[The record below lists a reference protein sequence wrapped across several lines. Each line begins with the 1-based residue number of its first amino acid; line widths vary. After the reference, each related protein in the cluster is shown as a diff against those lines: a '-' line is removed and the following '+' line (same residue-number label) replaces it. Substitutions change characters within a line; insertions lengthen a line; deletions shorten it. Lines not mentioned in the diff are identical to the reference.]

1 MQNSD
6 RTSTQTLKTSV
17 VAAWASFDFA
27 NSSFA
32 MIMVTFVYPLYFGN
46 VIVTDGKGDLY
57 WGIAM
62 SLSML
67 LVALLA
73 PALGAIADS
82 TRSKKIFLAAF
93 TALAVLG
100 TAGAAFLEP
109 GMVLTGAL
117 LFVLAN
123 AGFEGGIVFYDAFLP
138 EIAPRE
144 RYGRISGL
152 GFATGYIGSLVIILL
167 TKDLLLTNK
176 IPEAFLITAGVFA
189 LFAIPL
195 FLFVPEK
202 KASRST
208 RSIETVRAS
217 FRQILTTLKNI
228 RRFPSL
234 AWFLLAFFLYN
245 DAILTVIGFSGR
257 YAKNTLKFETSDLI
271 ILLMMVQAIAVIGS
285 LIFGYVADKLG
296 AKRTIIITLCIWI
309 IVILGAYLS
318 TDVAS
323 FYIVAAMTGIAL
335 GSSQA
340 TSRSLM
346 AKLTPVEHT
355 AEFFGF
361 YDGFCGKASA
371 VIGPLL
377 FGFLSTSFGQRPAIV
392 SLGVLFILGLLF
404 MRKVEDNHPTPKYEP
419 S

>member
-1 MQNSD
+1 MSASAPQL
-6 RTSTQTLKTSV
+6 TFKKSV

-46 VIVTDGKGDLY
+46 VVVTDGNGDLY
-57 WGIAM
+57 WGLAM
-62 SLSML
+62 SSSML

-82 TRSKKIFLAAF
+82 TRSKKRFLATF
-93 TALAVLG
+93 TLFAVLG

-109 GMVLTGAL
+109 GMILAGGL

-138 EIAPRE
+138 EIAPKE
-144 RYGRISGL
+144 KFGRISGI
-152 GFATGYIGSLVIILL
+152 GFATGYVGSLVIILL
-167 TKDLLLTNK
+167 TKDLLLSDQ
-176 IPEAFLITAGVFA
+176 IPTAFLITAGVFA

-195 FLFVPEK
+195 FLVVPEK
-202 KASRST
+202 KDRSAAVT
-208 RSIETVRAS
+208 KNLIITS
-217 FRQILTTLKNI
+217 FRRILSTVKNI
-228 RRFPSL
+228 RRYPSL

-257 YAKNTLKFETSDLI
+257 YAQNTLKFETGDLI
-271 ILLMMVQAIAVIGS
+271 ILLMMVQAIAIVGS
-285 LIFGYVADKLG
+285 LIFGSIADRIG
-296 AKRTIIITLCIWI
+296 AKQTIIITLFIWI
-309 IVILGAYLS
+309 AVIVGAYFS
-318 TDVAS
+318 TDAAS
-323 FYIVAAMTGIAL
+323 FYVVAAMTGIAL

-404 MRKVEDNHPTPKYEP
+404 MRKVEPQATPR
-419 S
+419 

>member
-1 MQNSD
+1 MSASAPQL
-6 RTSTQTLKTSV
+6 TFKKSV

-46 VIVTDGKGDLY
+46 VVVTDGNGDLY
-57 WGIAM
+57 WGLAM
-62 SLSML
+62 SSSML

-82 TRSKKIFLAAF
+82 TRSKKKFLATF
-93 TALAVLG
+93 TLFAVLG

-109 GMVLTGAL
+109 GMILSGGL

-138 EIAPRE
+138 EIAPKE
-144 RYGRISGL
+144 KFGRISGI
-152 GFATGYIGSLVIILL
+152 GFATGYVGSLVIILL
-167 TKDLLLTNK
+167 TKDLLLSDQ
-176 IPEAFLITAGVFA
+176 IPTAFLITAGVFA

-195 FLFVPEK
+195 FLVVPEK
-202 KASRST
+202 KDRSAAVT
-208 RSIETVRAS
+208 KNLIITS
-217 FRQILTTLKNI
+217 FRRILSTVKNI
-228 RRFPSL
+228 RRYPSL

-257 YAKNTLKFETSDLI
+257 YAQNTLKFETGDLI
-271 ILLMMVQAIAVIGS
+271 ILLMMVQAIAIVGS
-285 LIFGYVADKLG
+285 LIFGSIADRIG
-296 AKRTIIITLCIWI
+296 AKQTIIITLFIWI
-309 IVILGAYLS
+309 AVIVGAYFS
-318 TDVAS
+318 TDAAS
-323 FYIVAAMTGIAL
+323 FYVVAAMTGIAL

-404 MRKVEDNHPTPKYEP
+404 MRKVEPQATPR
-419 S
+419 

>member
-1 MQNSD
+1 MLD
-6 RTSTQTLKTSV
+6 ERTPTQTLKNSV
-17 VAAWASFDFA
+17 IAAWASFDFA

-93 TALAVLG
+93 TVLAVLG

-109 GMVLTGAL
+109 GMVLVGAL

-138 EIAPRE
+138 EIAPKE
-144 RYGRISGL
+144 KYGRISGL

-176 IPEAFLITAGVFA
+176 IPEAFLITSGVFA

-202 KASRST
+202 KVRRST
-208 RSIETVRAS
+208 LSLQTIRAS
-217 FRQILTTLKNI
+217 FRQILTTLGNI

-257 YAKNTLKFETSDLI
+257 YAQNTLKFETGDLI
-271 ILLMMVQAIAVIGS
+271 ILLMMVQAIAVVGS
-285 LIFGYVADKLG
+285 LIFGYIADKIG

-309 IVILGAYLS
+309 VVIIGAYLS
-318 TDVAS
+318 TDATS
-323 FYIVAAMTGIAL
+323 FYIVAALTGIAL

-346 AKLTPVEHT
+346 AKLTPPEHS

-392 SLGVLFILGLLF
+392 SLGILFILGLIL
-404 MRKVEDNHPTPKYEP
+404 MRKVNDTQPTPRYEL

>member
-1 MQNSD
+1 MGVAEA
-6 RTSTQTLKTSV
+6 TSTPTLKAPV

-46 VIVTDGKGDLY
+46 VIVTDGQGDLY

-62 SLSML
+62 SISML
-67 LVALLA
+67 VVALLA
-73 PALGAIADS
+73 PALGAMADS
-82 TRSKKIFLAAF
+82 ARSKKAFLAVF
-93 TALAVLG
+93 TTLAVLG
-100 TAGAAFLEP
+100 TAGAALLQP
-109 GMVLTGAL
+109 GMVLAGVL
-117 LFVLAN
+117 LFIVAN

-138 EIAPRE
+138 EIAPKE
-144 RYGRISGL
+144 KYGRVSGL
-152 GFATGYIGSLVIILL
+152 GFATGYIGSLAIILA
-167 TKDLLLTNK
+167 TKDLLLSGR
-176 IPEAFLITAGVFA
+176 IPDAFFITAAVFA

-202 KASRST
+202 KIGRSAL
-208 RSIETVRAS
+208 SVATVRSS

-257 YAKNTLKFETSDLI
+257 YAQNTLKFDTGDLI
-271 ILLMMVQAIAVIGS
+271 VLLMMVQAIAIIGS
-285 LIFGYVADKLG
+285 LIFGYIADKIG
-296 AKRTIIITLCIWI
+296 PKRTIMITLCIWL
-309 IVILGAYLS
+309 IVIVGAYLS
-318 TDVAS
+318 TDATS
-323 FYIVAAMTGIAL
+323 FFIVAAMTGIAL

-392 SLGVLFILGLLF
+392 SLGLLFLLGLIL
-404 MRKVEDNHPTPKYEP
+404 MRKVEEHHPMPK
-419 S
+419 

>member
-1 MQNSD
+1 MQD
-6 RTSTQTLKTSV
+6 PQRTLEPTLKKSV

-46 VIVTDGKGDLY
+46 VIVTDGHGDLY
-57 WGIAM
+57 WGI
-62 SLSML
+62 SVSVSML
-67 LVALLA
+67 VVALLA
-73 PALGAIADS
+73 PALGAIADK
-82 TRSKKIFLAAF
+82 TQSKKAFLGLF
-93 TALAVLG
+93 TSFAVLG
-100 TAGAAFLEP
+100 TAGAAFIEP
-109 GMVLTGAL
+109 GMIIGGAL
-117 LFVLAN
+117 LFIVAN

-138 EIAPRE
+138 EIAPKE
-144 RYGRISGL
+144 KYGRISGI
-152 GFATGYIGSLVIILL
+152 GFATGYVGSLVIILL
-167 TKDLLLTNK
+167 TKDLLLSNNLSS
-176 IPEAFLITAGVFA
+176 AFLITAGVFA
-189 LFAIPL
+189 VFAIPL
-195 FLFVPEK
+195 FLFVPEQK
-202 KASRST
+202 HQRSAL
-208 RSIETVRAS
+208 SLLIVRDS
-217 FRQILTTLKNI
+217 FRQILTTMKNI

-257 YAKNTLKFETSDLI
+257 YAQNTLKFETGDLI
-271 ILLMMVQAIAVIGS
+271 ILLMMVQAIAIFGS
-285 LIFGYVADKLG
+285 LIFGYVADKIG
-296 AKRTIIITLCIWI
+296 PKRTIMLTLYIWMGVII
-309 IVILGAYLS
+309 GAYLS
-318 TDVAS
+318 TDATS
-323 FYIVAAMTGIAL
+323 FYVVAAMTGIAL

-346 AKLTPVEHT
+346 AKLTPPEHS

-392 SLGVLFILGLLF
+392 SLGVLFILGLTL
-404 MRKVEDNHPTPKYEP
+404 MRKVNDVQATPRYEP

>member
-1 MQNSD
+1 MNERAPSPN
-6 RTSTQTLKTSV
+6 LKASV

-32 MIMVTFVYPLYFGN
+32 MIMVTFVYPIYFGN
-46 VIVTDGKGDLY
+46 VIVTDGRGDFY

-62 SLSML
+62 SASML
-67 LVALLA
+67 VVALLA

-82 TRSKKIFLAAF
+82 TRSKKIFLAVF
-93 TALAVLG
+93 TAFAVLG
-100 TAGAAFLEP
+100 TLGAAFVEP
-109 GMVLTGAL
+109 GMALAGAL

-144 RYGRISGL
+144 KLGRISGY
-152 GFATGYIGSLVIILL
+152 GFASGYVGSLVIILL
-167 TKDLLLTNK
+167 TKDFLLSGQVAS
-176 IPEAFLITAGVFA
+176 AFLVTSGVFA

-195 FLFVPEK
+195 FVWVPERRVGSV
-202 KASRST
+202 ALSMSGVRGSF
-208 RSIETVRAS
+208 REVRA
-217 FRQILTTLKNI
+217 TLRNI

-257 YAKNTLKFETSDLI
+257 YAQNTLKFETGDLI
-271 ILLMMVQAIAVIGS
+271 ILLMMVQAVAVIGS
-285 LIFGYVADKLG
+285 LIFGHVADKIG
-296 AKRTIIITLCIWI
+296 PKRTIVITLGIWI
-309 IVILGAYLS
+309 AVVGGAYFS
-318 TDVAS
+318 QDATS
-323 FYIVAAMTGIAL
+323 FYIVAATAGVAL

-346 AKLTPVEHT
+346 ARLTPIEHT

-361 YDGFCGKASA
+361 YDGFFGKASA

-377 FGFLSTSFGQRPAIV
+377 FGVLSDSFGQRPAIV
-392 SLGVLFILGLLF
+392 SLGVLFITGLTL
-404 MRKVEDNHPTPKYEP
+404 MRRVRE
-419 S
+419 